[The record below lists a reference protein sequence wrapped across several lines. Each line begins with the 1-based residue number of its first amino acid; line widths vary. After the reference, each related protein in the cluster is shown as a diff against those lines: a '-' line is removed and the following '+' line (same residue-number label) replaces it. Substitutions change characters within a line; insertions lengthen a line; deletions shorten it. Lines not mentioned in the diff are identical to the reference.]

1 MRGGRRTN
9 EPDVGG
15 SETDPD
21 PTPRSSKGSEEV
33 DRPDLEIEIDGKKI
47 MIDLDLIEWISI
59 GVIIILGA
67 ILLR

>member
-1 MRGGRRTN
+1 MHGGDRTN
-9 EPDVGG
+9 EAENQG
-15 SETDPD
+15 SQTDPNG
-21 PTPRSSKGSEEV
+21 TPRSSEGLQEV

>member
-1 MRGGRRTN
+1 MHGGRRTD
-9 EPDVGG
+9 EPDAGDP
-15 SETDPD
+15 EADPD
-21 PTPRSSKGSEEV
+21 STPRSSKGSQEV

>member
-1 MRGGRRTN
+1 MHGGRRTN
-9 EPDVGG
+9 EPSTRG

-21 PTPRSSKGSEEV
+21 STPRSPKGSEEV